1 MSLFDQQPIEERVR
15 ISYANL
21 ERLRRPNG
29 GYIASPYSAEDG
41 SGDAYNVFWIR
52 DIMFATYA
60 NEYLG
65 CFDKMIESFRL
76 VLDIFKRYH
85 LRIIRASIVKPD
97 VHHQRGEFM
106 PARVHPTTLE
116 SITDDWGHHQLD
128 VFGLFM
134 YKMGDL
140 IRKGYGF
147 RFTRED
153 YMLIS
158 HIRNYIY
165 NLGFEPDFGM
175 WEEGPEEHVSSYGAV
190 LGGLM
195 MWHDRGYYDYKYRQK
210 IEIGLHVP
218 VSERMIADGRAALAR
233 LLPRESPSRPCDL
246 AQLSLIWP
254 YSIVDF
260 ETKLGILEQ
269 IETHLA
275 GERGVSRYPGDVYCG
290 KGLVPHHG
298 ETAQWPLGLAWLAIC
313 FAKLAEHGVEF
324 NAERQPIHLGW
335 ERRREYFDKAVGYF
349 CQLEAVM
356 TPEGYVPEMFV
367 GDQMGHNTPLAWAQS
382 FHIIATQMLLNL
394 THKHPQHFR
403 LSAEMRQRVVRP
415 ARKKQVPAVPEEP
428 AKLVVAAES
437 QAVVEEVVAAAME
450 K

>member
-1 MSLFDQQPIEERVR
+1 MFDQQSIEERVR
-15 ISYANL
+15 TSYANL

-29 GYIASPYSAEDG
+29 GYVASPYSAEDG

-97 VHHQRGEFM
+97 VHYQRGDFM

-116 SITDDWGHHQLD
+116 TITDDWGHHQLD

-153 YMLIS
+153 FILIS
-158 HIRNYIY
+158 HIRDYIH

-195 MWHDRGYYDYKYRQK
+195 MWHDQGYYDYKYRQK
-210 IEIGLHVP
+210 IEIGVLVP
-218 VSERMIADGRAALAR
+218 VSERMIASGRAALTR

-254 YSIVDF
+254 YSIVDYD
-260 ETKLGILEQ
+260 TKLLILDQ
-269 IETHLA
+269 VETHLV

-298 ETAQWPLGLAWLAIC
+298 ETAQWPLGFAWLAIC
-313 FAKLAEHGVEF
+313 HAKFAEHSVGYRKDRSSFPLSWEL
-324 NAERQPIHLGW
+324 RQ
-335 ERRREYFDKAVGYF
+335 RYFDKAVSYF
-349 CQLEAVM
+349 AKLESVM

-367 GDQMGHNTPLAWAQS
+367 GEQMGHNTPLAWAQS
-382 FHIIATQMLLNL
+382 FHIIAAQMLLNL
-394 THKHPQHFR
+394 THSHPQHFR
-403 LSAEMRQRVVRP
+403 LPAGMRLHVLRP
-415 ARKKQVPAVPEEP
+415 EAKVPVPTVPDPQAKPTGEDLAVSVTEER
-428 AKLVVAAES
+428 AGA
-437 QAVVEEVVAAAME
+437 
-450 K
+450 

>member
-1 MSLFDQQPIEERVR
+1 MFAQQSLEERVR
-15 ISYANL
+15 TSYTNL

-29 GYIASPYSAEDG
+29 GYVASPYSAEDG

-65 CFDKMIESFRL
+65 CFEKMIESFRL

-97 VHHQRGEFM
+97 VYHQRGDFM

-210 IEIGLHVP
+210 IEIGIHVP

-254 YSIVDF
+254 YSIVDYD
-260 ETKLGILEQ
+260 TKLKILEQ
-269 IETHLA
+269 VEANLV
-275 GERGVSRYPGDVYCG
+275 GERGVCRYPGDVYCG

-298 ETAQWPLGLAWLAIC
+298 ETAQWPLGFAWLAIC
-313 FAKLAEHGVEF
+313 YAKFAEHG
-324 NAERQPIHLGW
+324 AGYRQDRSSFPLSW
-335 ERRREYFDKAVGYF
+335 ELRQGYFDKAVSHF
-349 CQLEAVM
+349 ARLESVM
-356 TPEGYVPEMFV
+356 TPEGHVPEMFV

-382 FHIIATQMLLNL
+382 FHIIAAQMLLNL
-394 THKHPQHFR
+394 THKYPRHFKLPAGMR
-403 LSAEMRQRVVRP
+403 NQVLPVEPNPKVASAAQSATATTATSAP
-415 ARKKQVPAVPEEP
+415 
-428 AKLVVAAES
+428 L
-437 QAVVEEVVAAAME
+437 AAA
-450 K
+450 